1 MYRVKVPEP
10 VEQQIAA
17 LPATALAEFAE
28 AMVALEVAPW
38 GGAPYDRKFPDS
50 NIRMLPF
57 GPRSEGLLV
66 YLIVEHAREVGIIE
80 LLWVG

>member
-1 MYRVKVPEP
+1 VYQVKVPEL
-10 VEQQIAA
+10 VEQQIEA
-17 LPATALAEFAE
+17 LPSTALAPFAE

-38 GGAPYDRKFPDS
+38 GGAPYDRRFPES
-50 NIRMLPF
+50 TIRMLPF
-57 GPRSEGLLV
+57 GPQSEGLLV